1 LGWLLLAITIDIIDM
16 KSSHLLTLIL
26 ALAPIGLTFPAHAD
40 QAVVSDSV
48 QTAIVN
54 GNNNTVTQNNN
65 TSVRGD
71 YRSGNNGTSVR
82 NRQTADV
89 AGDNNT
95 VNQENRTDVRQQRGR

>member
-1 LGWLLLAITIDIIDM
+1 M
-16 KSSHLLTLIL
+16 KSSHLITFIF
-26 ALAPIGLTFPAHAD
+26 ALAPIACSLPAHAD
-40 QAVVSDSV
+40 QAVVNDSV

-65 TSVRGD
+65 TSIRGD
-71 YRSGNNGTSVR
+71 YRSGNSGTSVR

-95 VNQENRTDVRQQRGR
+95 VRQDNRTDIRQQRSR